1 MWLRPE
7 LQQDGA
13 EEQHQGESGGAVR
26 EGGREMRREGG
37 VTVCQ
42 SMITSVKYLIN
53 NPPVLVFHG
62 SDPTVRV
69 STDCV
74 H

>member
-1 MWLRPE
+1 MRKMYISAQSSEGGW
-7 LQQDGA
+7 
-13 EEQHQGESGGAVR
+13 GEGGR
-26 EGGREMRREGG
+26 EGGRERRREGG

-53 NPPVLVFHG
+53 NPPVLVFHV

-69 STDCV
+69 STLCV